1 MTVAVARAAP
11 NDPAAIPSF
20 YSGGLAEHIVTDG
33 VKMTFS
39 DPTPRLK
46 TWNLHLAKAW
56 GPHFESTQRR
66 EYSSFGIQMCP
77 FGAIKT
83 FKFQSENPNPSPLRI
98 LAISFLLPP
107 EGLPRRGIIFQLGLS
122 AL

>member
-39 DPTPRLK
+39 DLAEHIVTDGVKTTFSDPPPRLK

-77 FGAIKT
+77 FEAIKT
-83 FKFQSENPNPSPLRI
+83 I
-98 LAISFLLPP
+98 
-107 EGLPRRGIIFQLGLS
+107 
-122 AL
+122 